1 MCGIVGFSSRTRGA
15 AVPLINGLRRLEYR
29 GYDSAGVALESEE
42 GLLVYKCKG
51 KVSELARVLAQKLDE
66 KEEKECTL
74 GIAHT
79 RWATH
84 GLPTEVNA
92 HPQLADGGNL
102 ALVHN
107 GIIENYAALRA
118 QLEQRGCKFVS
129 QTDTEVLAHLIATF
143 DQGDFLSA
151 VTQALTEV
159 LAHLIATFDQGDFL
173 SAVTQALKQ
182 VRGTYG
188 IAVLSRRHP
197 GEMIVARC
205 GSPLVVGIG
214 EDATIV
220 ASDVSAIVEHTRQV
234 IYLNDGDVARVT
246 PEGVNVYTLDNAPV
260 TREVKAIEWNLD
272 AVEKGGYAHFM
283 LKEIFEQP
291 ETLRNTIRGRLD
303 FANGTSILSGLS
315 LTPRELAGIRR
326 AVIVACG
333 TSLHAGMAAKY
344 LIESLADIPASPE
357 QAAEFR
363 YCNPIVGPDDLVLAV
378 SQSGETADTL
388 AAVRESIRKGA
399 LVAGLCNVVGSTIAR
414 EVGRGVYL
422 HAGPEISV
430 ASTKAFTAQVTTL
443 LMIALKLGRTRRYS
457 REEGIHLCEEIAA
470 LPDKVAEV
478 LEQNDAI
485 AKIAEKYFKAFTAQV
500 TTLLMIAL
508 KLGRTRRY
516 SREEGIHLCEE
527 IAALPDKVKEVLE
540 QNDAIAK
547 IAEKYFNVSDMF
559 FIGRGILYPTALEGA
574 LKMKEISYLH
584 AEGYQSA
591 ELKHGPIALLDE
603 KTPVVALLNDIPGK
617 EKTIGNVQ
625 ECRAR
630 KAPVLGIITKGDKA
644 AAEHCNDIIELPATT
659 EHTAPIVTA
668 VALQLFAYHV
678 ARLRGCEIDQPRNLA
693 KSVTVE

>member
-129 QTDTEVLAHLIATF
+129 QTD
-143 DQGDFLSA
+143 
-151 VTQALTEV
+151 TEV

-470 LPDKVAEV
+470 LPDKVKEV

-485 AKIAEKYFKAFTAQV
+485 AKIAEKYFK
-500 TTLLMIAL
+500 
-508 KLGRTRRY
+508 
-516 SREEGIHLCEE
+516 
-527 IAALPDKVKEVLE
+527 
-540 QNDAIAK
+540 
-547 IAEKYFNVSDMF
+547 VSDMF

-603 KTPVVALLNDIPGK
+603 KTPVIALLNDIPGK